1 MGRLKQR
8 DFKSHAV
15 FAALQLAAL
24 CRAIQ
29 FYAVSVENAYALS
42 CIPWVSFRSFSVH
55 SYENKPYYFPSV
67 ETGKI
72 YASGERLL
80 LPLSITCHHA
90 AADGYHVKRF
100 LDILQDGIDH
110 MITSY

>member
-1 MGRLKQR
+1 MELY
-8 DFKSHAV
+8 
-15 FAALQLAAL
+15 AA
-24 CRAIQ
+24 
-29 FYAVSVENAYALS
+29 SVVLFPFLPFNGQEKDAGPPENTYTLF

-55 SYENKPYYFPSV
+55 SYENKRYYFPSIDA
-67 ETGKI
+67 GKT

-100 LDILQDGIDH
+100 LDTSQDGVDH
-110 MITSY
+110 MEQYL